1 MTSFYI
7 PVGIAHY
14 RQEIKRSR
22 FLAWVK
28 HTETPALAKAWFDEI
43 SEAYPDARHVC
54 WAYIAGAP
62 NTSLQ
67 SMTDDGEPS
76 GTAGKPML
84 RVLQHSGAGE
94 IAAVVV
100 RYFGGIK
107 LGTGGLARAYSSSVS
122 ETLKQTSFQLKVPH
136 TMIII
141 SCPFADEHNIR
152 YLLAAA
158 KGTVEAIDYQSN
170 VTLHCRLPKPTLTAF
185 MQQLPLSAS
194 IQDE

>member
-14 RQEIKRSR
+14 QQEIKRSQ

-28 HTETPALAKAWFDEI
+28 HIETPALAKAWFHEI

-84 RVLQHSGAGE
+84 RVLQHNGAGE

-122 ETLKQTSFQLKVPH
+122 EALKQTSFVLKVPH
-136 TMIII
+136 TMITIN
-141 SCPFADEHNIR
+141 CPFADEHNIR
-152 YLLAAA
+152 HLLTVA
-158 KGTVEAIDYQSN
+158 KGTVEAIDYQN
-170 VTLHCRLPKPTLTAF
+170 DVTLYCRLPQPALVDF
-185 MQQLPLSAS
+185 MQQLPLTA
-194 IQDE
+194 IVRE